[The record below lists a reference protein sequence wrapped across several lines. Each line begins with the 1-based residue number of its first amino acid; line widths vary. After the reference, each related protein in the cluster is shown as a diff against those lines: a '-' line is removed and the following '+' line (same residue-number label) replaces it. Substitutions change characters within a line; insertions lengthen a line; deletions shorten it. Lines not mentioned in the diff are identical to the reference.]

1 MREEIQNVK
10 KEVEEERKRIDEE
23 VQETIEKANSN
34 VEVQNEDEPKTGE
47 VTVEAMKRDR
57 EAQVIRIGKRV

>member
-34 VEVQNEDEPKTGE
+34 VEVQNEDELKTGE